1 MTIFLP
7 ALNKKELTSVISQG
21 VVIKKEIYRH
31 RLNNEQKEEVY
42 DDVINKMLVADL
54 LLQQN
59 CDAEK
64 VLLSLKEVKLGIW
77 KGLI

>member
-1 MTIFLP
+1 MLMAIFLT
-7 ALNKKELTSVISQG
+7 ASNKKELTSVYSQG

-31 RLNNEQKEEVY
+31 RLNNEQKEEV
-42 DDVINKMLVADL
+42 DDEVINKMLVADL

-64 VLLSLKEVKLGIW
+64 VLQSLKEVKLRV
-77 KGLI
+77 